1 MLFTRIAAAAV
12 LLSFPLP
19 AQFRPVYPHVDYVEP
34 RIDTKK
40 PRWIFFASASRP
52 FGLVNL
58 SPDTNVEGDW
68 GAGYV
73 YGEPYVRCFSH
84 VHGWQIAAVPVMP
97 IVASPNPSGPPS
109 PVPDGAGP
117 IANRDGSRLFD
128 PTFAAPASLNYE
140 AYKSRFS
147 HSTEVVKPGYHK
159 LLLDRYGIT
168 AELTSTKRVGF
179 HRYTFPAT
187 NDAYVLFDVGAPI
200 GMTKVQDAAIRRVN
214 ARELAG
220 HSLLA
225 PTQRR
230 SRPLDVFFVVQFDRD
245 MSEFGGWNK
254 SGYARFR
261 FAKPGP
267 LLMKVALSYVSEA
280 GARNNL
286 KGELPRW
293 DFDQAVRDSYAEWNQ
308 WLGKI
313 AVEGGTRE
321 QRVKFYTDLWHALL
335 GRGAFSDLDGSYI
348 DNTGDA
354 PRVRHVPVDA
364 DGKARRDTFNSDA
377 FWGSQWNLNILW
389 SMAYPRLM
397 SEQVASL
404 VDYYRNGGMIA
415 RGPAGGNYTFVM
427 IGDQATPLIAA
438 AYNKGIRDFDV
449 QAAYEGCVKNAY
461 PGGIR
466 DRAGYETGP
475 DPKGGGM
482 PYYVDRGYVPLGA
495 GGKGMHREGAAQTL
509 EYAYQDWCLSQFARA
524 LGRTE
529 DAEKFEK
536 RSGTWRTLFDPSTG
550 WIRPRNMDGSW
561 LEPFS
566 PTCDAGNCR
575 GFVESNSAIYTYF
588 VPQDIRGLIDAL
600 GGNSKFIEKLTK
612 QFDLAA
618 PARFITPHGRH
629 GENWIDYENQPSCDM
644 AHLFSHAGAPW
655 LTQYWVRRIKQE
667 VFGDTSPYGGY
678 NGDEDQGQMGGLG
691 ALMAIGLFDIQGGA
705 SVEPRYEIT
714 SPLFDRTVIQLDRR
728 YYPGSTF
735 TILTRDNRPGNVY
748 IQSAKL
754 NGKPIEG
761 RFWITHR
768 EFAAGGVLEIELGPE
783 PNKNWGVVK

>member
-1 MLFTRIAAAAV
+1 MLFIRIAAVAALV
-12 LLSFPLP
+12 SVPLS
-19 AQFRPVYPHVDYVEP
+19 AQFRKLYPYVDAVEP

-40 PRWIFFASASRP
+40 PRWIFFSSASRP

-58 SPDTNVEGDW
+58 SPDTNIDGDW

-73 YGEPYVRCFSH
+73 YDEPYIRCFSH

-97 IVASPNPSGPPS
+97 ITGPMI
-109 PVPDGAGP
+109 GREG
-117 IANRDGSRLFD
+117 
-128 PTFAAPASLNYE
+128 YE
-140 AYKSRFS
+140 GYKSKFS
-147 HSTEVVKPGYHK
+147 HTSEIVKPGYHK
-159 LLLDRYGIT
+159 VVLERYGIT

-179 HRYTFPAT
+179 HRYSFPAT
-187 NDAYVLFDVGAPI
+187 NEAYVLFDVGAPI
-200 GMTKVQDAAIRRVN
+200 AMTKVQDAAIRRVN

-230 SRPLDVFFVVQFDRD
+230 SKPLDVYFVVQFNRD
-245 MSEFGGWNK
+245 MTDFGTWNK
-254 SGYARFR
+254 SGYARFQ
-261 FAKPGP
+261 FAQPGR

-286 KGELPRW
+286 KGELPGW
-293 DFDQAVRDSYAEWNQ
+293 DFDEVVDASYAEWND

-313 AVEGGTRE
+313 AVEGGTQQ
-321 QRVKFYTDLWHALL
+321 QRVKFYTDLWHSLL
-335 GRGAFSDLDGSYI
+335 GRRTFSDLDGSYV

-354 PRVRHVPVDA
+354 ARIRHVPTGA
-364 DGKARRDTFNSDA
+364 GGKPARDTFNTDA

-397 SEQVASL
+397 SEQIDSL
-404 VDYYRNGGMIA
+404 VDYYKNGGLIA

-427 IGDQATPLIAA
+427 VGDQATPLIAA

-449 QAAYEGCVKNAY
+449 QSAYEGCVKNAY

-482 PYYVDRGYVPLGA
+482 NYYVERGYIPLGV
-495 GGKGMHREGAAQTL
+495 GGKGMHREGAGQTL
-509 EYAYQDWCLSQFARA
+509 EYAYSDWALSQFAKA
-524 LGRTE
+524 LGKTD
-529 DAEKFEK
+529 DADAFQQ
-536 RSGTWRTLFDPSTG
+536 RSGNWRNLFDASTG
-550 WIRPRNMDGSW
+550 WIRPKNMDGTW

-566 PTCDAGNCR
+566 PSCDGGNCR
-575 GFVESNSAIYTYF
+575 GFVESNAAIYTYF
-588 VPQDIRGLIDAL
+588 VPQDIHGLIDAL
-600 GGNSKFIEKLTK
+600 SGSEHFIKKLSN
-612 QFDLAA
+612 QFETAA
-618 PARFITPHGRH
+618 PDRFITPHGKH
-629 GENWIDYENQPSCDM
+629 GQKMIDYENQPSCDM

-655 LTQYWVRRIKQE
+655 LTQYWVRRVKDE
-667 VFGDTSPYGGY
+667 VFGDASPYGGY
-678 NGDEDQGQMGGLG
+678 NGDEDQGQMGGLS

-705 SVEPRYEIT
+705 NVEPRYEIT
-714 SPLFDRTVIQLDRR
+714 SPIFDRVAIQLDRR
-728 YYPGSTF
+728 YYKGGSF
-735 TILTRDNRPGNVY
+735 TILTRNNQPGNVY

-754 NGKPIEG
+754 NGRPIEG
-761 RFWITHR
+761 RFWITQG

-783 PNKNWGVVK
+783 PNKSWGIAK